1 MTDSDSDSF
10 PTLKG
15 VSKAKSNGASKSTKP
30 GADGPRQGVKV
41 EMKSPVKPPLRQ
53 SKAAKSPVTPKSTEP
68 PPPKKTPTSVLDYFG
83 NAAVQRSEKKLVASV
98 KRKVVSV
105 VSSCVLHWFH
115 LFEKKKISS
124 ALQPTQDRDD
134 PIADL
139 QMDDDMEVRCSCD
152 HLFGFFHALFHRKN
166 VPKKCK

>member
-10 PTLKG
+10 QTLKG
-15 VSKAKSNGASKSTKP
+15 QVKKAKSNGASKSTKP
-30 GADGPRQGVKV
+30 DADGPHQGVKA
-41 EMKSPVKPPLRQ
+41 EMKSPVKPPPRQ

-105 VSSCVLHWFH
+105 VSSSVLHWFH
-115 LFEKKKISS
+115 L
-124 ALQPTQDRDD
+124 
-134 PIADL
+134 
-139 QMDDDMEVRCSCD
+139 RCD
-152 HLFGFFHALFHRKN
+152 
-166 VPKKCK
+166 